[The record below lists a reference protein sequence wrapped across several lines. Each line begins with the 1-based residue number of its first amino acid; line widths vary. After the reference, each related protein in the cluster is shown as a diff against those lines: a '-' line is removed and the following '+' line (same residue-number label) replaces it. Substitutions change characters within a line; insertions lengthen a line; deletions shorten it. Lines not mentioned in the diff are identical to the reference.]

1 MKLTDMFEMV
11 IKDQNFFL
19 LSAEDNVLLT
29 MSDDPICVPLEIKT
43 HLHNLRAWADEAAA
57 VGDFGKAQNYEDR
70 AVEILP
76 RVVELTNLH
85 EFATRSVKHARIA
98 LTKAKCDRDF
108 KLQGNLQLF
117 IDKVAGRLA
126 KGEVILKNK
135 AVKDASIVKYDDA
148 VTQTASGVEEGRAGA
163 FWLIICYCSTYH
175 ITKSYFYTYI
185 CMVVSKCIHG
195 FYSTMQDNCY
205 TYVRACITL

>member
-148 VTQTASGVEEGRAGA
+148 VTQRASGVEEGRAGA
-163 FWLIICYCSTYH
+163 FGLHSSTEPVGR
-175 ITKSYFYTYI
+175 TSVGCNGDFP
-185 CMVVSKCIHG
+185 G
-195 FYSTMQDNCY
+195 YSTFCFCTETEGGAVY
-205 TYVRACITL
+205 W